1 MNKKQ
6 SVVLFYAS
14 ILVAISLLV
23 QMTVYLIDPHH
34 HLNVFTLCYHAVEH
48 IGWKW
53 AQYVLYGFVVYTL
66 LLVFWKLTR
75 QFWLLY
81 QFYHQ
86 IKVSKVSSLTR
97 YIGKDEDIYQGVV
110 VVNSTRPFALTKGFV
125 KPQIV
130 VSTNLVNL
138 LNKKE
143 LEAVLY
149 HEQFHGRNKDPL
161 KIFLLSL
168 CASALW
174 YLPVLK
180 WSNERYKLISELLA
194 DRAAIDSLDSTLP
207 IGSALLKLIKYQKQQ
222 TSYAYAP
229 FAETAVNYRIKCL
242 VNPKMTITWNIP
254 KLMMV
259 KSVAVFVLLWSVFA
273 Y

>member
-6 SVVLFYAS
+6 SLILFYAS

-23 QMTVYLIDPHH
+23 QMTVYLIDPDH

-66 LLVFWKLTR
+66 LLVFWKLTK
-75 QFWLLY
+75 QLWLLS
-81 QFYHQ
+81 QFHYQ
-86 IKVSKVSSLTR
+86 IKVSKVSNLTC
-97 YIGKDEDIYQGVV
+97 YIDKHENIYQGVIV
-110 VVNSTRPFALTKGFV
+110 VKSPRPFALTKGFL

-138 LNKKE
+138 LNEKE

-149 HEQFHGRNKDPL
+149 HEGFHARNKDPL

-174 YLPVLK
+174 YLPVLR

-194 DRAAIDSLDSTLP
+194 DRAAINSLDSPLP
-207 IGSALLKLIKYQKQQ
+207 IGSALLKLIKYQREQA
-222 TSYAYAP
+222 SCAYAP

-242 VNPKMTITWNIP
+242 VNPRMTITWNIP
-254 KLMMV
+254 TFTMV
-259 KSVAVFVLLWSVFA
+259 KSVTVFVLLWSVFA